1 MKMDPT
7 RKAELRKFV
16 SNVRAA
22 LGQARSGRAGARNI
36 VPVLRTAL
44 AQAPAGRRPLPPRND
59 AKAHADRLQ
68 RLAAAEADIRA
79 EAVPGALTMS
89 EHRGR
94 LEARYAAARQR
105 LAALEAE
112 LREPVAVTG
121 ETGKW
126 SRLYRSSRDH
136 PDGGMPYDLA
146 VRLGRM

>member
-1 MKMDPT
+1 MDPT

-22 LGQARSGRAGARNI
+22 LGQARSGRAGARNV

-44 AQAPAGRRPLPPRND
+44 AQAPAGRGALPRYD
-59 AKAHADRLQ
+59 ANAHADRLR
-68 RLAAAEADIRA
+68 RLAAAEADLRP
-79 EAVPGALTMS
+79 EAARGPLTMS
-89 EHRGR
+89 EYRGN
-94 LEARYAAARQR
+94 LEARIDAARRRVAAA
-105 LAALEAE
+105 EAE

-136 PDGGMPYDLA
+136 LDGGMPYDLA

>member
-1 MKMDPT
+1 MNGT
-7 RKAELRKFV
+7 RRNELRKFV
-16 SNVRAA
+16 RDVRVA

-44 AQAPAGRRPLPPRND
+44 AQAPGRPSPRND
-59 AKAHADRLQ
+59 VAAHADRLR
-68 RLAAAEADIRA
+68 RLAAAEADLRA
-79 EAVPGALTMS
+79 EAARSPLTMS
-89 EHRGR
+89 EHRGN
-94 LEARYAAARQR
+94 LEARVQDARQR
-105 LAALEAE
+105 VAAAEAE

-136 PDGGMPYDLA
+136 ADGGMPYDLA